1 VLRQHSQWPRWIKED
16 EIRIPAIKRIR
27 EGETVSFRRKKECL
41 GIHPINHEAP
51 LALLSIKVI
60 TSWI

>member
-16 EIRIPAIKRIR
+16 EIRIPATNRIR

-41 GIHPINHEAP
+41 GIDPINHEAP